1 MCTWRKLVSGER
13 GDHPLG
19 GGAGTG
25 PMAGDPLFLMFP
37 TPLCMKYLDLS
48 KNCPFFVYF
57 LKNIYFL
64 IKKIVVKF
72 TIFKYPVQWH

>member
-1 MCTWRKLVSGER
+1 
-13 GDHPLG
+13 
-19 GGAGTG
+19 
-25 PMAGDPLFLMFP
+25 MAGDPLFLMFP